1 MRIFRDCHAAAATQ
15 SPLCWGLG
23 VGYDE
28 ERDDDVS
35 YRKKIISIQGLFC
48 RDQFVNK
55 EADARMK
62 RETKRKENLQCNP
75 EEGIMQGT
83 EEEQGQRR
91 GRKVEEEEAKQ

>member
-1 MRIFRDCHAAAATQ
+1 
-15 SPLCWGLG
+15 
-23 VGYDE
+23 
-28 ERDDDVS
+28 
-35 YRKKIISIQGLFC
+35 
-48 RDQFVNK
+48 
-55 EADARMK
+55 MK